1 MLSHAVHSLLVEFN
15 LAFYALASSLRR
27 LIWCASPLPFSQIQ
41 PKPISREFLQLC
53 VPHMATLTT
62 SSSLGAVF
70 LASVVVFF
78 VYSYVH
84 DKRRNPAGLPYPPGP
99 KGYPI
104 IGNLFDIPNAFI
116 YKRFREMSRE
126 LSESPSHRNLSRC
139 RSDESPHADS
149 DIIHLQ
155 VFSFHLIVCNTFGV
169 ADDLLDKRSSI
180 YSDR

>member
-1 MLSHAVHSLLVEFN
+1 
-15 LAFYALASSLRR
+15 
-27 LIWCASPLPFSQIQ
+27 
-41 PKPISREFLQLC
+41 
-53 VPHMATLTT
+53 MATLL
-62 SSSLGAVF
+62 SSLGAGF
-70 LASVVVFF
+70 LVTVVLFF
-78 VYSYVH
+78 AYSYVQ

-104 IGNLFDIPNAFI
+104 IGNLFDIPSVFI

-126 LSESPSHRNLSRC
+126 LSECPSYRDLLPC
-139 RSDESPHADS
+139 SDESPHVDS

-155 VFSFHLIVCNTFGV
+155 VFGFHLIACNSKGV

>member
-1 MLSHAVHSLLVEFN
+1 MGALL
-15 LAFYALASSLRR
+15 
-27 LIWCASPLPFSQIQ
+27 
-41 PKPISREFLQLC
+41 
-53 VPHMATLTT
+53 
-62 SSSLGAVF
+62 SSLGKGLLLTVA
-70 LASVVVFF
+70 LLIA
-78 VYSYVH
+78 YSYIQ
-84 DKRRNPAGLPYPPGP
+84 DWRRNPARLPYPPGP

-126 LSESPSHRNLSRC
+126 IGMSVPSHRPPNA
-139 RSDESPHADS
+139 DEPLGILGS

-155 VFSFHLIVCNTFGV
+155 VFGFHLIVCNTKGV

>member
-1 MLSHAVHSLLVEFN
+1 MGALL
-15 LAFYALASSLRR
+15 
-27 LIWCASPLPFSQIQ
+27 
-41 PKPISREFLQLC
+41 
-53 VPHMATLTT
+53 
-62 SSSLGAVF
+62 SSLGKGLLLTVA
-70 LASVVVFF
+70 LLIA
-78 VYSYVH
+78 YSYIQ
-84 DKRRNPAGLPYPPGP
+84 DWRRNPARLPYPPGP

-126 LSESPSHRNLSRC
+126 IGMSVPSRRSPNA
-139 RSDESPHADS
+139 DEPLGVLGS

-155 VFSFHLIVCNTFGV
+155 VFGFHLIVCNTKGV

>member
-1 MLSHAVHSLLVEFN
+1 MAAVL
-15 LAFYALASSLRR
+15 
-27 LIWCASPLPFSQIQ
+27 
-41 PKPISREFLQLC
+41 
-53 VPHMATLTT
+53 
-62 SSSLGAVF
+62 SSLGIGF
-70 LASVVVFF
+70 LVTVVLFIA
-78 VYSYVH
+78 YSYVQE
-84 DKRRNPAGLPYPPGP
+84 KRRNPAGLPYPPGP

-126 LSESPSHRNLSRC
+126 LSECPSRQDSSLC
-139 RSDESPHADS
+139 SDQPLHADS

-155 VFSFHLIVCNTFGV
+155 VFGFHLIVCNSKGV